1 MDLSRLLAPQSIAVV
16 GASERAASYGGEAL
30 LNLKRIDY
38 GGNVYAVNP
47 GRDEVHGFDCFASLA
62 DLPEAP
68 DAVIVAI
75 PAEHVAAVIEQAG
88 ALGCGGAVV
97 FAAGFSESR
106 EGEQHEAAL
115 VAAAAAH
122 DLPVC
127 GPNGNGIVSIAS
139 NFALWGD
146 MVGPRDA
153 GPVALISQS
162 GNVAVN
168 AIASRR
174 GLRLHTVVS
183 CGNQAVLDAAD
194 YLEAFCR
201 LDGVRS
207 VACYLEAEGDGARW
221 CAALEACARADVAV
235 TILKAGSS
243 EAGAA
248 AAQAH
253 TGAVAG
259 DQRVFEAMAKAAG
272 AAWARDPH
280 ELLETAKALAVRGR
294 GGLAAGV
301 AVMTCSGGD
310 SSVCAD
316 LAAEI
321 GVSLP
326 ALSPETI
333 ARLEELLPGAAT
345 AANPLDYTSLLWG
358 DPGAIE
364 ALVRALADDP
374 GIGRV
379 LVLYDQPDGLDGDAV
394 QSWAQAIEGVRAAT
408 DCPAQLIVCSTLPEL
423 MPDDV
428 AASLIDDG
436 IAALAGLR
444 SGLQAIAE
452 LVKEPAAPQRMGA
465 VGEACRTAAPAD
477 GELVWLSEHDAKE
490 LLMARGLAVP
500 DGRVASDED
509 DAAAAL
515 GELGGRVAIKLS
527 GPELR
532 HKSELGALALDLQN
546 EADVR
551 AAYARL
557 SALPAAA
564 SASVF
569 VEAMAEPGV
578 EMIVAAR
585 TDAVVPALIVGLGGI
600 WTELLSD
607 AAVIPLPASATEIE
621 EAIRGLRGAALLDGG
636 RGSVKLAIGA
646 LAEFAA
652 GVGELLLSDRLELI
666 ECNPVIVSEHGAVA
680 ADALIAHRSTK
691 EAR

>member
-1 MDLSRLLAPQSIAVV
+1 MDLSRLLDPKSIAVV

-38 GGNVYAVNP
+38 GGKVYAVNP

-62 DLPEAP
+62 ELPEAP

-88 ALGCGGAVV
+88 ALGCGGAGV

-153 GPVALISQS
+153 GPVALVSQS

-259 DQRVFEAMAKAAG
+259 DQRVFQAMTEAAG

-326 ALSPETI
+326 ALQPETI
-333 ARLEELLPGAAT
+333 ARLEELLPSAAT

-364 ALVRALADDP
+364 GLVRALADDP

-394 QSWAQAIEGVRAAT
+394 ESWAQAIEGVRAAT

-452 LVKEPAAPQRMGA
+452 LVKEPATPERIAA
-465 VGEACRTAAPAD
+465 IGEACKEAAMGAG
-477 GELVWLSEHDAKE
+477 GELEWLSEHDAKS
-490 LLMARGLAVP
+490 LLSSRGLAVP
-500 DGRVASDED
+500 DGRVAGDED
-509 DAAAAL
+509 DAVAAL
-515 GELGGRVAIKLS
+515 SQLGGRVAIKLS
-527 GPELR
+527 GRELR

-557 SALPAAA
+557 SVLPAAS

-607 AAVIPLPASATEIE
+607 AAVIPLPASATEVE
-621 EAIRGLRGAALLDGG
+621 AAIRGLRGAALLDGG

-646 LAEFAA
+646 LAQFAA
-652 GVGELLLSDRLELI
+652 GVGELLLEDGLELI

-680 ADALIAHRSTK
+680 ADALIARRC
-691 EAR
+691 AQ

>member
-1 MDLSRLLAPQSIAVV
+1 MDLSRLLDPKSIAVV
-16 GASERAASYGGEAL
+16 GANDRPESYGGEAL
-30 LNLKRIDY
+30 LNLKRLDY
-38 GGNVYAVNP
+38 SGAVYAVNP
-47 GRDEVHGFDCFASLA
+47 RRDEVHGFDCFASLA

-68 DAVIVAI
+68 DAVIIAI
-75 PAEHVAAVIEQAG
+75 PAEHVAPVIEQAG
-88 ALGCGGAVV
+88 ELGCGGAVV

-106 EGEQHEAAL
+106 EGKEHEAAL

-127 GPNGNGIVSIAS
+127 GPNGNGIVSIAKD
-139 NFALWGD
+139 FALWGD

-162 GNVAVN
+162 GNVAIN

-183 CGNQAVLDAAD
+183 CGNQAVVDAAD
-194 YLEAFCR
+194 YLKAFCE

-207 VACYLEAEGDGARW
+207 VACYLESEGDGARW
-221 CAALEACARADVAV
+221 CEALEACARADVAV

-259 DQRVFEAMAKAAG
+259 DLRVFQAMAEAAG

-280 ELLETAKALAVRGR
+280 ELLEISKALSVRGHS
-294 GGLAAGV
+294 GLPAGV

-326 ALSPETI
+326 RLQPETI
-333 ARLEELLPGAAT
+333 TRLEELLPSAAT

-358 DPGAIE
+358 DPSAIE
-364 ALVRALADDP
+364 ALIRVLADDP
-374 GIGRV
+374 AIGRV
-379 LVLYDQPDGLDGDAV
+379 MTLYDQPDEFSDEAAEL
-394 QSWAQAIEGVRAAT
+394 WEQALVGVRAAT
-408 DCPAQLIVCSTLPEL
+408 DCPAQLLVCSTLPEL

-428 AASLIDDG
+428 AASLLSEG
-436 IAALAGLR
+436 IPAICGLR
-444 SGLQAIAE
+444 SGLQVIAE
-452 LVKEPAAPQRMGA
+452 MIKEPGSPERIAAI
-465 VGEACRTAAPAD
+465 GEACRRASED
-477 GELVWLSEHDAKE
+477 EGDEELEWLSEHEAKS
-490 LLMARGLAVP
+490 LLVARGLAVP
-500 DGRVASDED
+500 DGRVAQDED
-509 DAAAAL
+509 DAVAAL
-515 GELGGRVAIKLS
+515 SELGGRVAIKLS
-527 GPELR
+527 GRDLR
-532 HKSELGALALDLQN
+532 HKSEIGAVALDLQN
-546 EADVR
+546 ESDVR
-551 AAYARL
+551 AACARL
-557 SALPAAA
+557 TALPAATKA
-564 SASVF
+564 SLF

-607 AAVIPLPASATEIE
+607 AAVIPLPASADEIAA
-621 EAIRGLRGAALLDGG
+621 AISDLRGAPLLDGG
-636 RGSVKLAIGA
+636 RGRAKLAVTA
-646 LAEFAA
+646 LAQFAA
-652 GVGELLLSDRLELI
+652 GIGDLLLADGLELI
-666 ECNPVIVSEHGAVA
+666 ECNPVIVSEHSAVA
-680 ADALIAHRSTK
+680 ADALIARR
-691 EAR
+691 AAD

>member
-1 MDLSRLLAPQSIAVV
+1 VDLSRLLDPKSIAIV

-38 GGNVYAVNP
+38 GGKVYAVNP

-153 GPVALISQS
+153 GPVALVSQS

-201 LDGVRS
+201 LDGVQS

-259 DQRVFEAMAKAAG
+259 DQRVFQAMTEAAG

-326 ALSPETI
+326 ALQPETI
-333 ARLEELLPGAAT
+333 ARLEELLPSAAT

-364 ALVRALADDP
+364 GLVRALADDP

-394 QSWAQAIEGVRAAT
+394 ESWAQAIEGVRAAT
-408 DCPAQLIVCSTLPEL
+408 DCPALLIVCSTLPEL

-452 LVKEPAAPQRMGA
+452 LVKEPATPERIAA
-465 VGEACRTAAPAD
+465 IGEACKEAALGAG
-477 GELVWLSEHDAKE
+477 GELEWLSEHDAKS
-490 LLMARGLAVP
+490 LLSSRGLAVP
-500 DGRVASDED
+500 DGRVAGDED
-509 DAAAAL
+509 DAVAAL
-515 GELGGRVAIKLS
+515 SQLGGRVAIKLS
-527 GPELR
+527 GRELR

-557 SALPAAA
+557 SVLPAAS

-607 AAVIPLPASATEIE
+607 AAVIPLPASAAEVE
-621 EAIRGLRGAALLDGG
+621 AAIRGLRGAALLDGG

-646 LAEFAA
+646 LAQFAA
-652 GVGELLLSDRLELI
+652 GVGELLLEDRLELI

-680 ADALIAHRSTK
+680 ADALIARRC
-691 EAR
+691 AQ

>member
-1 MDLSRLLAPQSIAVV
+1 VDLSRLLDPKSIAVV
-16 GASERAASYGGEAL
+16 GASERPASYGGEAL

-38 GGNVYAVNP
+38 GGKVYAVNP

-106 EGEQHEAAL
+106 EGEQHEAEL

-153 GPVALISQS
+153 GPVALVSQS

-194 YLEAFCR
+194 YLEAFCQ

-259 DQRVFEAMAKAAG
+259 DQRVFQAMTEAAG

-326 ALSPETI
+326 PLQPTTI
-333 ARLEELLPGAAT
+333 ARLEELLPSAAT

-364 ALVRALADDP
+364 GLVRALADDP

-394 QSWAQAIEGVRAAT
+394 ESWAQAIEGVRAAT
-408 DCPAQLIVCSTLPEL
+408 DCPAQLMVCSTLPEL

-452 LVKEPAAPQRMGA
+452 LVKEPATPERIAA
-465 VGEACRTAAPAD
+465 IGEACKEAAMDAG
-477 GELVWLSEHDAKE
+477 GELEWLSEHDAKS
-490 LLMARGLAVP
+490 LLSARGLAVP
-500 DGRVASDED
+500 EGRVAVDAD
-509 DAAAAL
+509 DAVAAL
-515 GELGGRVAIKLS
+515 GQFGGRVAIKLS
-527 GPELR
+527 GRELR

-551 AAYARL
+551 AAYSRL
-557 SALPAAA
+557 SALPAAS
-564 SASVF
+564 SASIF

-607 AAVIPLPASATEIE
+607 AAVIPLPASATEVE
-621 EAIRGLRGAALLDGG
+621 AAIRGLRGAALLDGG

-652 GVGELLLSDRLELI
+652 GVGKLLLEDRIELI

-680 ADALIAHRSTK
+680 ADALIARRC
-691 EAR
+691 AQ

>member
-1 MDLSRLLAPQSIAVV
+1 MDLSRLLDPKSIAVV

-38 GGNVYAVNP
+38 SGKVYAVNP
-47 GRDEVHGFDCFASLA
+47 GRDEVHGIDCFASLA

-106 EGEQHEAAL
+106 EGEQHQAEL
-115 VAAAAAH
+115 IAAAAAH

-153 GPVALISQS
+153 GPVALVSQS

-194 YLEAFCR
+194 YLEAFCQ

-259 DQRVFEAMAKAAG
+259 DQRVFQAMTEAAG

-321 GVSLP
+321 GVSLR
-326 ALSPETI
+326 ALQPETI
-333 ARLEELLPGAAT
+333 ARLEELLPSAAT
-345 AANPLDYTSLLWG
+345 AANPLDYTALLWG

-364 ALVRALADDP
+364 GLVRALADDP

-394 QSWAQAIEGVRAAT
+394 ESWAQAIEGVRAAT

-452 LVKEPAAPQRMGA
+452 LVKEPVAPERIAAI
-465 VGEACRTAAPAD
+465 GEACKEAATGAG
-477 GELVWLSEHDAKE
+477 GELEWLSEHDAKS
-490 LLMARGLAVP
+490 LLSARGLAVP
-500 DGRVASDED
+500 DGRVAADED
-509 DAAAAL
+509 EAVAAL
-515 GELGGRVAIKLS
+515 GQLGGRVAIKLS
-527 GPELR
+527 GRDLR

-557 SALPAAA
+557 SVLPAAS

-585 TDAVVPALIVGLGGI
+585 TDSVVPALIVGLGGI

-607 AAVIPLPASATEIE
+607 AAVIPLPASAAEVE
-621 EAIRGLRGAALLDGG
+621 AAIRGLRGAALLDGG

-652 GVGELLLSDRLELI
+652 GVGELLLEDRLELI

-680 ADALIAHRSTK
+680 ADALIARRC
-691 EAR
+691 AQ

>member
-1 MDLSRLLAPQSIAVV
+1 MDLSRLLDPKSIAVV
-16 GASERAASYGGEAL
+16 GASERAASYGGEAM
-30 LNLKRIDY
+30 LNLKRLGY
-38 GGNVYAVNP
+38 EGQVYAVNP
-47 GRDEVHGFDCFASLA
+47 GRDRVHGFDCVGSLA
-62 DLPEAP
+62 DLPDPP
-68 DAVIVAI
+68 DAVVVAI

-97 FAAGFSESR
+97 FAAGFSESS
-106 EGEQHEAAL
+106 EGAEHEAAL
-115 VAAAAAH
+115 IAAAAAH

-127 GPNGNGIVSIAS
+127 GPNGNGIVSMAA

-146 MVGPRDA
+146 MVGPRES
-153 GPVALISQS
+153 GPVALVSQS

-183 CGNQAVLDAAD
+183 SGNQAVLDAAD
-194 YLEAFCR
+194 YLEAFCE

-207 VACYLEAEGDGARW
+207 VACYLEAEGDGVRW
-221 CAALEACARADVAV
+221 CQALEACARADVAV

-243 EAGAA
+243 EQGAA

-259 DQRVFEAMAKAAG
+259 DQRIFQAMAQAAG

-280 ELLETAKALAVRGR
+280 ELLEISKAMATCTR
-294 GGLAAGV
+294 GGLAPGV

-326 ALSPETI
+326 PLQPETV
-333 ARLEELLPGAAT
+333 ARLEALLPGAAT

-358 DPGAIE
+358 DPKAIE

-379 LVLYDQPDGLDGDAV
+379 LVLYDQPDGLDVDAA
-394 QSWAQAIEGVRAAT
+394 QSWAQAIEGVRAAS
-408 DCPAQLIVCSTLPEL
+408 DCPAQLLVCSTLPEL

-428 AASLIDDG
+428 AESLLGDG
-436 IAALAGLR
+436 VAALAGLQT
-444 SGLQAIAE
+444 GLRAIAE
-452 LVKEPAAPQRMGA
+452 LVKEPPSPGRIAMIGATCQRAAASREG
-465 VGEACRTAAPAD
+465 D
-477 GELVWLSEHDAKE
+477 ELEWLSEHQAKA
-490 LLMARGLAVP
+490 LLTEHGLAAAE
-500 DGRVASDED
+500 GLIVADQ
-509 DAAAAL
+509 DAAVAAL
-515 GELGGRVAIKLS
+515 RELGGRLVMKIS

-532 HKSELGALALDLQN
+532 HKSELGALALDLQT

-551 AAYARL
+551 AAYTRL
-557 SALPAAA
+557 SALPAAEA
-564 SASVF
+564 GVVLA
-569 VEAMAEPGV
+569 EAMAEPGA

-585 TDAVVPALIVGLGGI
+585 SDAVVPALIVGLGGI

-607 AAVIPLPASATEIE
+607 VAVIPLPASASEVETE
-621 EAIRGLRGAALLDGG
+621 IRGLRGAALLDGG
-636 RGSVKLAIGA
+636 RGGVKLAVGA

-652 GVGELLLSDRLELI
+652 GVGELLLADGLELV

-680 ADALIAHRSTK
+680 TDALIARR
-691 EAR
+691 A

>member
-1 MDLSRLLAPQSIAVV
+1 MDLSRLLDPKSIAIV

-38 GGNVYAVNP
+38 GGKVYAVNP

-153 GPVALISQS
+153 GPVALVSQS

-201 LDGVRS
+201 LDGVQS

-259 DQRVFEAMAKAAG
+259 DQRVFQAMTEAAG

-326 ALSPETI
+326 ALQPETI
-333 ARLEELLPGAAT
+333 ARLEELLPSAAT

-364 ALVRALADDP
+364 GLVRALADDP

-394 QSWAQAIEGVRAAT
+394 ESWAQAIEGVRAAT
-408 DCPAQLIVCSTLPEL
+408 DCPALLIVCSTLPEL

-452 LVKEPAAPQRMGA
+452 LVKEPATPERIAA
-465 VGEACRTAAPAD
+465 IGEACKEAALGAG
-477 GELVWLSEHDAKE
+477 GELEWLSEHDAKS
-490 LLMARGLAVP
+490 LLSSRGLAVP
-500 DGRVASDED
+500 DGRVAGDED
-509 DAAAAL
+509 DAVAAL
-515 GELGGRVAIKLS
+515 SQLGGRVAIKLS
-527 GPELR
+527 GRELR

-557 SALPAAA
+557 SVLPAAS

-607 AAVIPLPASATEIE
+607 AAVIPLPASAAEVE
-621 EAIRGLRGAALLDGG
+621 AAIRGLRGAALLDGG

-646 LAEFAA
+646 LAQFAA
-652 GVGELLLSDRLELI
+652 GVGELLLEDRLELI

-680 ADALIAHRSTK
+680 ADALIARRC
-691 EAR
+691 AQ

>member
-1 MDLSRLLAPQSIAVV
+1 VDLSRLLDPKSIAVV
-16 GASERAASYGGEAL
+16 GASDRPDSYGGEAL
-30 LNLKRIDY
+30 LNLKRLDY
-38 GGNVYAVNP
+38 SGKVYAVNP
-47 GRDEVHGFDCFASLA
+47 RREKVHGFDCFASLA

-106 EGEQHEAAL
+106 EGGEHEAAL
-115 VAAAAAH
+115 IAAAAAH

-127 GPNGNGIVSIAS
+127 GPNGNGIVSVAS

-153 GPVALISQS
+153 GPVALVSQS

-183 CGNQAVLDAAD
+183 CGNQAVIDAAD
-194 YLEAFCR
+194 YLEAFCQ

-259 DQRVFEAMAKAAG
+259 DQRVFQAMAQAAG

-280 ELLETAKALAVRGR
+280 ELLEISKALSVRDHR
-294 GGLAAGV
+294 GLAAGV

-326 ALSPETI
+326 PLQPETI
-333 ARLEELLPGAAT
+333 ERLEELLPSAAT

-364 ALVRALADDP
+364 GLVRVLADDP
-374 GIGRV
+374 AIGRV
-379 LVLYDQPDGLDGDAV
+379 MTLYDQPDGFSEDA
-394 QSWAQAIEGVRAAT
+394 AQKWEQALVGVRAAT
-408 DCPAQLIVCSTLPEL
+408 DCPAQLLVCSTLPEL
-423 MPDDV
+423 MPDEV
-428 AASLIDDG
+428 AASLLRDG
-436 IAALAGLR
+436 IVAIAGLR

-452 LVKEPAAPQRMGA
+452 LVKEPVAPERIAAI
-465 VGEACRTAAPAD
+465 GEACQEVAAAER
-477 GELVWLSEHDAKE
+477 GELEWLSEHEAKV
-490 LLMARGLAVP
+490 LLMERELAVP
-500 DGRVASDED
+500 EGRVVGDED
-509 DAAAAL
+509 EAVAAL
-515 GELGGRVAIKLS
+515 DQLGGRVVIKLS

-551 AAYARL
+551 AAYSRL

-607 AAVIPLPASATEIE
+607 AAVIPLPASAAEIE
-621 EAIRGLRGAALLDGG
+621 EAIRNLRGAALLTGG
-636 RGSVKLAIGA
+636 RGGVKLAIEA

-652 GVGELLLSDRLELI
+652 GVGEMLLAERLELV

-680 ADALIAHRSTK
+680 ADALIARRC
-691 EAR
+691 AQ

>member
-1 MDLSRLLAPQSIAVV
+1 
-16 GASERAASYGGEAL
+16 
-30 LNLKRIDY
+30 
-38 GGNVYAVNP
+38 
-47 GRDEVHGFDCFASLA
+47 
-62 DLPEAP
+62 
-68 DAVIVAI
+68 
-75 PAEHVAAVIEQAG
+75 
-88 ALGCGGAVV
+88 
-97 FAAGFSESR
+97 
-106 EGEQHEAAL
+106 
-115 VAAAAAH
+115 
-122 DLPVC
+122 
-127 GPNGNGIVSIAS
+127 
-139 NFALWGD
+139 
-146 MVGPRDA
+146 
-153 GPVALISQS
+153 
-162 GNVAVN
+162 
-168 AIASRR
+168 
-174 GLRLHTVVS
+174 
-183 CGNQAVLDAAD
+183 
-194 YLEAFCR
+194 
-201 LDGVRS
+201 
-207 VACYLEAEGDGARW
+207 LEAEGDGARW

-259 DQRVFEAMAKAAG
+259 DQRVFQAMTEAAG

-326 ALSPETI
+326 ALQPETI
-333 ARLEELLPGAAT
+333 ARLEELLPSAAT

-364 ALVRALADDP
+364 GLVRALADDP

-394 QSWAQAIEGVRAAT
+394 ESWAQAIEGVRAAT

-452 LVKEPAAPQRMGA
+452 LVKEPVAPERIAAI
-465 VGEACRTAAPAD
+465 GEACREAATGAG
-477 GELVWLSEHDAKE
+477 GELEWLSEHDAKS
-490 LLMARGLAVP
+490 LLSARGLAVP
-500 DGRVASDED
+500 DGRVAGDED
-509 DAAAAL
+509 DAVAAL
-515 GELGGRVAIKLS
+515 SQLGGRVAIKLS
-527 GPELR
+527 GRELR

-557 SALPAAA
+557 SVLPAAS

-607 AAVIPLPASATEIE
+607 AAVIPLPASATEVE
-621 EAIRGLRGAALLDGG
+621 AAIRGLRGAALLDGG

-646 LAEFAA
+646 LAQFAA
-652 GVGELLLSDRLELI
+652 DVGELLLEDRLELI

-680 ADALIAHRSTK
+680 ADALIARRC
-691 EAR
+691 AQ

>member
-1 MDLSRLLAPQSIAVV
+1 MDLSRLLDPQSIAVV

-75 PAEHVAAVIEQAG
+75 PAEQVAPVIEQAG

-106 EGEQHEAAL
+106 QGEQHEAAL

-122 DLPVC
+122 ELPVC
-127 GPNGNGIVSIAS
+127 GPNGNGIVSIAA

-153 GPVALISQS
+153 GPVALVSQS

-194 YLEAFCR
+194 YLEAFCQ

-221 CAALEACARADVAV
+221 CQALEACARADVAV
-235 TILKAGSS
+235 TILTAGSS

-326 ALSPETI
+326 PLRPETI
-333 ARLEELLPGAAT
+333 ARLEELLPSAAT
-345 AANPLDYTSLLWG
+345 AANPLDYTALLWG

-364 ALVRALADDP
+364 GLVRTLADDP

-394 QSWAQAIEGVRAAT
+394 ESWAQAIEGVRAAT

-444 SGLQAIAE
+444 SGLQAVAE
-452 LVKEPAAPQRMGA
+452 LAKEPAAPQRIGA
-465 VGEACRTAAPAD
+465 IGEACRTAAPAD
-477 GELVWLSEHDAKE
+477 GELEWLSEHEAKQ
-490 LLMARGLAVP
+490 LLTTRRLAVP
-500 DGRVASDED
+500 DGRVVSNED
-509 DAAAAL
+509 DAVLAL
-515 GELGGRVAIKLS
+515 AELGGRVVIKLS
-527 GPELR
+527 GADLR

-557 SALPAAA
+557 SVLPAASA
-564 SASVF
+564 ASVF
-569 VEAMAEPGV
+569 VEAMAESGV

-585 TDAVVPALIVGLGGI
+585 TNAVVPALIVGLGGI

-607 AAVIPLPASATEIE
+607 AAVIPLPASVAEIE
-621 EAIRGLRGAALLDGG
+621 AATRGLRGAALLDGG

-652 GVGELLLSDRLELI
+652 GIGELLLADGLELI

-680 ADALIAHRSTK
+680 ADALIARR
-691 EAR
+691 ALQ

>member
-1 MDLSRLLAPQSIAVV
+1 MDLSRLLDPKSIAIV

-30 LNLKRIDY
+30 LNLKRINY
-38 GGNVYAVNP
+38 GGKVYAVNP

-106 EGEQHEAAL
+106 EGEQHEAEL

-153 GPVALISQS
+153 GPVALVSQS

-194 YLEAFCR
+194 YLEAFCQ

-207 VACYLEAEGDGARW
+207 VACYLEAEGDGHRW

-259 DQRVFEAMAKAAG
+259 DQRVFQAMAQAAG

-280 ELLETAKALAVRGR
+280 ELLESAKALAVRGR

-326 ALSPETI
+326 PLQPETI
-333 ARLEELLPGAAT
+333 ARLEELLPSAAT
-345 AANPLDYTSLLWG
+345 AANPLDYTALLWG

-452 LVKEPAAPQRMGA
+452 LVKEPVAPERIAAIGAACQR
-465 VGEACRTAAPAD
+465 AAASERG
-477 GELVWLSEHDAKE
+477 GELEWLSEHDAKA
-490 LLMARGLAVP
+490 LLATHALAVP
-500 DGRVASDED
+500 EGRVVGDQED
-509 DAAAAL
+509 AVAAL
-515 GELGGRVAIKLS
+515 NQLGGRVVIKLS

-532 HKSELGALALDLQN
+532 HKSELGALALDLQS

-551 AAYARL
+551 AAYSRL

-607 AAVIPLPASATEIE
+607 AAVIPLPASASEIE
-621 EAIRGLRGAALLDGG
+621 AAIRDLRGAALLDGG
-636 RGSVKLAIGA
+636 RGGVKLAIEA

-652 GVGELLLSDRLELI
+652 GVGELLLDDGLELI
-666 ECNPVIVSEHGAVA
+666 ECNPVIVSEHGAIA
-680 ADALIAHRSTK
+680 ADALIARR
-691 EAR
+691 ALQ